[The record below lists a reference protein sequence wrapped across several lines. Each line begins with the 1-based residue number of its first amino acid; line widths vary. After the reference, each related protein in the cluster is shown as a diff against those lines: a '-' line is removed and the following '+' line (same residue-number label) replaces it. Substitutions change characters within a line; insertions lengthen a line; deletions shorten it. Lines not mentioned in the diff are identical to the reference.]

1 MLIIGY
7 RGNVDWRGVRE
18 AIRRNTELKVDEAT
32 ELTAKIK
39 QGHTVKLDEDF
50 VLREKLEDLGLL
62 LK

>member
-18 AIRRNTELKVDEAT
+18 AIRRKTELKVDEAT